1 MRREKQRGLV
11 AAACF
16 LLSALLLY
24 LSLSAQIR
32 LWDMQREL
40 SALEREREA
49 LKREKAILTVRL
61 VERTDLEE
69 LERRAE
75 DEFGLRRCRPDQ
87 ITELGIDDGD
97 DAYR

>member
-32 LWDMQREL
+32 LWDAQREL

-49 LKREKAILTVRL
+49 LRREKAILTVRL
-61 VERTDLEE
+61 AARTDLEE
-69 LERRAE
+69 LERRSE
-75 DEFGLRRCRPDQ
+75 ELGLRRCRPDQ
-87 ITELGIDDGD
+87 ISELGIDDSD
-97 DAYR
+97 DA